1 MIIKQYELKKINLN
15 NYRIYLFYGK
25 NDGLK
30 NDIINISFLKEFK
43 GNLHKYDESE
53 FVSNSE
59 IIITELLNRSL
70 FESEKIII
78 ISRVTDKIKN
88 IIEELNDKDLTDVKI
103 ILKSGILEKRSK
115 LRIFCEKDKKIATIP
130 LYEDNNINL
139 TTVVTEFINKHKIN
153 LSRESINLLVS
164 RASGDRGNL
173 KNELDKI
180 LNYSISNKKI
190 ELSTIKKLTN
200 LAEDYGVNELADHY
214 LCKNKS
220 SIFKILNEN
229 NFSDDDCMLILRT
242 ILSKSKR
249 LLNFLEKFEISK
261 NIDDVIS
268 GSKPPIFW
276 KDKENV
282 KKQIKSW
289 KKDDLKNKI
298 YKINEIET
306 TIKENSKNSLNIVS
320 DFIVNY

>member
-53 FVSNSE
+53 FIYNSE

-190 ELSTIKKLTN
+190 ELSTIKKLSN

-289 KKDDLKNKI
+289 NKDDLKNKI

>member
-53 FVSNSE
+53 FISNSE

-139 TTVVTEFINKHKIN
+139 TTVVTEFITKHKIN

-276 KDKENV
+276 KDKDIV

>member
-1 MIIKQYELKKINLN
+1 MIIKHYELKKINLN
-15 NYRIYLFYGK
+15 DYRIFLFYGK

-30 NDIINISFLKEFK
+30 DDIINISFLKEFK
-43 GNLHKYDESE
+43 GNFHKYDESE
-53 FVSNSE
+53 FISNSE

-70 FESEKIII
+70 FGSEKIII

-115 LRIFCEKDKKIATIP
+115 LRIFCEKDKKIGTIP
-130 LYEDNNINL
+130 LYEDNNISL
-139 TTVVTEFINKHKIN
+139 TTVVTEFINRHKIN

-220 SIFKILNEN
+220 SISKILNEN

-261 NIDDVIS
+261 NIDDAIS

-276 KDKENV
+276 KDRENV
-282 KKQIKSW
+282 KKQLKSW

>member
-53 FVSNSE
+53 FISNSE

-190 ELSTIKKLTN
+190 ELSTIKKLSN

-289 KKDDLKNKI
+289 NKDDLKNKI

>member
-53 FVSNSE
+53 FISNSE

-115 LRIFCEKDKKIATIP
+115 LRIFCEND
-130 LYEDNNINL
+130 
-139 TTVVTEFINKHKIN
+139 
-153 LSRESINLLVS
+153 
-164 RASGDRGNL
+164 
-173 KNELDKI
+173 
-180 LNYSISNKKI
+180 
-190 ELSTIKKLTN
+190 
-200 LAEDYGVNELADHY
+200 
-214 LCKNKS
+214 
-220 SIFKILNEN
+220 
-229 NFSDDDCMLILRT
+229 
-242 ILSKSKR
+242 
-249 LLNFLEKFEISK
+249 
-261 NIDDVIS
+261 
-268 GSKPPIFW
+268 
-276 KDKENV
+276 
-282 KKQIKSW
+282 
-289 KKDDLKNKI
+289 
-298 YKINEIET
+298 
-306 TIKENSKNSLNIVS
+306 KNSDS
-320 DFIVNY
+320 FI